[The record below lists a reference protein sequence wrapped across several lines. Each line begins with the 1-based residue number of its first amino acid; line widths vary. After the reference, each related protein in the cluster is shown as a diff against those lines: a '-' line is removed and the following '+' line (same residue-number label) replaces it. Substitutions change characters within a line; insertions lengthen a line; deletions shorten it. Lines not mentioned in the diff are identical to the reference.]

1 MEELKKAIET
11 ATATVN
17 ERNEAVKTATEKV
30 NASREAVANAEM
42 AMFENPGKSAVEKF
56 KKAKEELANAET
68 ELATAET
75 ELANAETELANAEK
89 ALEKALPNA
98 VRQLRN
104 VIDTLSVKQLV
115 KYVMHSDHT
124 NRGAAIAVA
133 LVLKA
138 PEKYLT
144 PSCWTALKKDMR
156 EFMDTYAPTEGMA
169 PSGNMN
175 NNETYKGAIALAYLL
190 AGYEPISEEQFNNAL
205 AKGH

>member
-1 MEELKKAIET
+1 MEELKKAIE
-11 ATATVN
+11 AASATVN
-17 ERNEAVKTATEKV
+17 EKQEAVKTATEKV
-30 NASREAVANAEM
+30 STCKEAVASSEL
-42 AMFENPGKSAVEKF
+42 AMFENPGKKAVEEF
-56 KKAKEELANAET
+56 KKAKEELA
-68 ELATAET
+68 TAEQ

-98 VRQLRN
+98 VKQLRN
-104 VIDTLSVKQLV
+104 VIDTLSVKQVV

-124 NRGAAIAVA
+124 NRGAALAVA
-133 LVLKA
+133 LVLKT

-144 PSCWTALKKDMR
+144 PSCWTDLKKDMR
-156 EFMDTYAPTEGMA
+156 EFMDTYAPTEGLA

-190 AGYEPISEEQFNNAL
+190 SGYDPITEEQFNNAL